1 MKTKVIGTFECRL
14 YIGSIYEDT
23 KAPFYESKL
32 IQEIHRVQD
41 AFGKP
46 VPLRVTRTSFVCSP
60 KYIEDGWEIAAI
72 SYPRAKTDPERIEEF
87 MEMLAEDLLVT
98 FQQKR
103 ITLITPAISIMY
115 ESEAPYMPQAVS

>member
-14 YIGSIYEDT
+14 YLGSIYEDS
-23 KAPFYESKL
+23 KAFIYEPKL
-32 IQEIHRVQD
+32 FEEIHRVQNS
-41 AFGKP
+41 FKKY
-46 VPLRVTRTSFVCSP
+46 VPLRVTKTTFVCAP

-72 SYPRAKTDPERIEEF
+72 NYPRAKTDPEIIEEF
-87 MEMLAEDLLVT
+87 METLAEDLLAT

-103 ITLITPAISIMY
+103 ITLVTPSVSIMY